1 MANDTINRRKF
12 IQNSAMVAAGSAVL
26 SSSALSYDRIV
37 GANDR
42 ISLGH
47 IGVGVRGSEL
57 DGIVAVLKDK
67 KNAEMTAVCDLWN
80 HNREKAVA
88 TNTKYY
94 GKAPRAFQH
103 AEELIA
109 LKDLDAIVIS
119 TPEHSH
125 SLILKMVADAGRDA
139 YSEKP
144 MGNVLEEV

>member
-1 MANDTINRRKF
+1 MTMDNSDTKIGRRDFLQK
-12 IQNSAMVAAGSAVL
+12 SAVVAAGSAAFNA
-26 SSSALSYDRIV
+26 SALSYDRIV

-57 DGIVAVLKDK
+57 DGIVAALKDK
-67 KNAEMTAVCDLWN
+67 KNVEMTAVCDLWS

-94 GKAPRAFQH
+94 SKTPRAFQH

-119 TPEHSH
+119 TPEHS
-125 SLILKMVADAGRDA
+125 
-139 YSEKP
+139 
-144 MGNVLEEV
+144 